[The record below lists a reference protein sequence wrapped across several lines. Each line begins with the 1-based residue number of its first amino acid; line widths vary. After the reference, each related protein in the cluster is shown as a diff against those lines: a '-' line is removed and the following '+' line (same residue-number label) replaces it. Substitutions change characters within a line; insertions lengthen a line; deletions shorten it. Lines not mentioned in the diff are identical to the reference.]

1 MISEES
7 KSYIDDMAAQAADL
21 ESRCATAKPARLPKH
36 ELAYYIMDNHF
47 RASQVICH
55 TGICTCISAV
65 QPVRC
70 AQTSDGKR
78 WGGTCCVPPHF
89 RVKIIYD

>member
-1 MISEES
+1 MPPTCIIFVTNKVINVMISEES

-47 RASQVICH
+47 RASQVLW
-55 TGICTCISAV
+55 GLAWVAV
-65 QPVRC
+65 FAILEFVL
-70 AQTSDGKR
+70 
-78 WGGTCCVPPHF
+78 V
-89 RVKIIYD
+89 

>member
-36 ELAYYIMDNHF
+36 ELAYYIMDNHL
-47 RASQVICH
+47 RASQVLW
-55 TGICTCISAV
+55 GLAWVAV
-65 QPVRC
+65 FAILEFALV
-70 AQTSDGKR
+70 
-78 WGGTCCVPPHF
+78 
-89 RVKIIYD
+89 